1 MMKKWLPLIIVLLVA
16 GGGIGAYFLLKKK
29 SSDASDTSGASPA
42 FASEYEEEDEEED
55 DIDIND
61 TDDIIEA
68 TSMTSAQ
75 KTKAK
80 NWVKNISKN
89 AEAGTSGWSESKLS
103 ASAQSAGITYAQQ
116 LVVSSLWQ
124 MYSTQG
130 YITQADCKKFTTEVK
145 SL

>member
-1 MMKKWLPLIIVLLVA
+1 MLPIIILILVLA
-16 GGGIGAYFLLKKK
+16 GGVGAYFLLKKK
-29 SSDASDTSGASPA
+29 KSEDTSDTSDASPA
-42 FASEYEEEDEEED
+42 FASEEEEQD
-55 DIDIND
+55 DIDVND
-61 TDDIIEA
+61 TDDIIGA

-124 MYSTQG
+124 MYSTQS
-130 YITQADCKKFTTEVK
+130 YITQADCKKFTNEVK

>member
-16 GGGIGAYFLLKKK
+16 GGGVGAYFLLKKK
-29 SSDASDTSGASPA
+29 SSDTSDTSDASPTSPA
-42 FASEYEEEDEEED
+42 FASEEEEED

-61 TDDIIEA
+61 TSDIIEA

-145 SL
+145 GL

>member
-1 MMKKWLPLIIVLLVA
+1 MKKMLPIIILILVLA
-16 GGGIGAYFLLKKK
+16 GGVGAYFLLKKK
-29 SSDASDTSGASPA
+29 KSDDTSDTSDASTA
-42 FASEYEEEDEEED
+42 FASEEED
-55 DIDIND
+55 DIDTDD

-124 MYSTQG
+124 MYNTQS
-130 YITQADCKKFTTEVK
+130 YITQADCRKFTNEVK

>member
-29 SSDASDTSGASPA
+29 SSDTSDTSGASPA
-42 FASEYEEEDEEED
+42 SPTFASEDEEED

-145 SL
+145 GL

>member
-1 MMKKWLPLIIVLLVA
+1 MKKWLPLIIVLLVA
-16 GGGIGAYFLLKKK
+16 GGGVGAYFLLKKK
-29 SSDASDTSGASPA
+29 SSDTSDTSDASPTSPA
-42 FASEYEEEDEEED
+42 FASEEEEED

-61 TDDIIEA
+61 TSDIIEA

-145 SL
+145 GL

>member
-29 SSDASDTSGASPA
+29 SSDASDASGASPA
-42 FASEYEEEDEEED
+42 SPTFASEDEEED

>member
-1 MMKKWLPLIIVLLVA
+1 MKKWLPLIIVLLVA

-42 FASEYEEEDEEED
+42 SPTFASEDEEED

>member
-42 FASEYEEEDEEED
+42 SPTFASEDEEED